1 MSVELPTGL
10 WLRTKD
16 VLGQLNLSKAT
27 LHRRKSDGYFQRGT
41 HYVTTGPTARA
52 NILWNVEACR
62 KVLAHW
68 EAPKGG
74 QS

>member
-52 NILWNVEACR
+52 NILWNVEGLHIGKLQREGKANEN
-62 KVLAHW
+62 L
-68 EAPKGG
+68 
-74 QS
+74 